1 MTYRIGIIAALLGEL
16 KPLVN
21 DWSQQADGAF
31 LTRRG
36 NVAAIAVAKGIGAV
50 RADQAVAIAET
61 YGPLDVLVSVGWAGG
76 ASCGVQPGTAY
87 EVGEVIDAVNG
98 ERYATLAAASPIKLV
113 TLDHVAGR
121 DEKRRF
127 AENYGASLVDMEAA
141 AVARAAQ
148 VRRIFFHCWKAVTD
162 IATEDL
168 PDFNYFLDQEKQ
180 LRTRQVAAYALTHPR
195 YVAPLLR
202 MGRNSKSGADALA
215 QALRRWIDEGRYAD
229 SNG

>member
-1 MTYRIGIIAALLGEL
+1 MTYRIGIIAALFGEL
-16 KPLVN
+16 KPLVS

-31 LTRRG
+31 LTQRG
-36 NVAAIAVAKGIGAV
+36 SVAAIAVARGIGVV
-50 RADQAVAIAET
+50 RAEQAVAIAET
-61 YGPLDVLVSVGWAGG
+61 YGHLDALVSVGWAGG

-87 EVGEVIDAVNG
+87 EIGEIIDSVSG
-98 ERYATLAAASPIKLV
+98 ERYATSAAASPIKLA

-127 AENYGASLVDMEAA
+127 AESYGASLVDMEAA
-141 AVARAAQ
+141 AVAQAARA
-148 VRRIFFHCWKAVTD
+148 RGIPFYCWKAVTD

-215 QALRRWIDEGRYAD
+215 QALRRWMDEGRYAN
-229 SNG
+229 SNS

>member
-1 MTYRIGIIAALLGEL
+1 MTYRIGIVAALFGEL

-21 DWSQQADGAF
+21 GWSQQADGAF
-31 LTRRG
+31 LTQRG
-36 NVAAIAVAKGIGAV
+36 HVAAIAVAKGIGAV

-61 YGPLDVLVSVGWAGG
+61 YGRLDALVSVGWAGG
-76 ASCGVQPGTAY
+76 ASCGVQPGMAY
-87 EVGEVIDAVNG
+87 EVGEVIDAVSG
-98 ERYATLAAASPIKLV
+98 ERYATSAVASPIKLA
-113 TLDHVAGR
+113 TLDHVAGQ

-127 AENYGASLVDMEAA
+127 AESYGASLVDMEAA
-141 AVARAAQ
+141 AVARAAH
-148 VRRIFFHCWKAVTD
+148 VRRIPFYCWKAVTD

-168 PDFNYFLDQEKQ
+168 PNFNYFLDQEKQ
-180 LRTRQVAAYALTHPR
+180 LRTRQVATYALIHPR

-202 MGRNSKSGADALA
+202 MGRNSKSGADALG

>member
-1 MTYRIGIIAALLGEL
+1 MTYRIGIIAALFGEL
-16 KPLVN
+16 KPLVS

-31 LTRRG
+31 LTQRG
-36 NVAAIAVAKGIGAV
+36 SVAAIAVARGIGAV
-50 RADQAVAIAET
+50 RAEQAVAIAET
-61 YGPLDVLVSVGWAGG
+61 YGHLDALVSVGWAGG

-87 EVGEVIDAVNG
+87 EIGEIIDSVSG
-98 ERYATLAAASPIKLV
+98 ERYATSAAASPIKLA

-127 AENYGASLVDMEAA
+127 AESYGASLVDMEAA
-141 AVARAAQ
+141 AVAQAARA
-148 VRRIFFHCWKAVTD
+148 RGIPFYCWKAVTD

-215 QALRRWIDEGRYAD
+215 QALRRWMDEGRYAN
-229 SNG
+229 SNS

>member
-1 MTYRIGIIAALLGEL
+1 MTYQIGIIAALFGEL

-31 LTRRG
+31 LTQRG

-50 RADQAVAIAET
+50 RAEQAVAIAET
-61 YGPLDVLVSVGWAGG
+61 YGPLDALISVGWAGG

-87 EVGEVIDAVNG
+87 EVGEIVDAVNG
-98 ERYATLAAASPIKLV
+98 ERYATLAVASPIKLV

-127 AENYGASLVDMEAA
+127 AESYGASLVDMEAA

-148 VRRIFFHCWKAVTD
+148 VKRIPFHCWKAVTD

-215 QALRRWIDEGRYAD
+215 QALRRWIDEGGYAD

>member
-1 MTYRIGIIAALLGEL
+1 MTYRIGIIAALFGEL
-16 KPLVN
+16 KPLVS
-21 DWSQQADGAF
+21 DWSQQADGAY
-31 LTRRG
+31 LTQRG
-36 NVAAIAVAKGIGAV
+36 SVAAIAVAKGIGVV
-50 RADQAVAIAET
+50 RAEQAVAIAET
-61 YGPLDVLVSVGWAGG
+61 YGHLDALVSVGWAGG

-87 EVGEVIDAVNG
+87 EIGEVIDSVSG
-98 ERYATLAAASPIKLV
+98 ERYATSAAASPIKLA

-127 AENYGASLVDMEAA
+127 AETYGASLVDMEAA
-141 AVARAAQ
+141 AVAQAARA
-148 VRRIFFHCWKAVTD
+148 RGIPFYCWKAVTD

>member
-1 MTYRIGIIAALLGEL
+1 MTYRIGIIAALFGEL
-16 KPLVN
+16 KPLVS

-31 LTRRG
+31 LTQRG
-36 NVAAIAVAKGIGAV
+36 SVAAIAVARGIGVV
-50 RADQAVAIAET
+50 RAEQAVAIAET
-61 YGPLDVLVSVGWAGG
+61 YGHLDALVSVGWAGG

-87 EVGEVIDAVNG
+87 EIGEIIDSVSG
-98 ERYATLAAASPIKLV
+98 ERYATSAVASPIKLA

-127 AENYGASLVDMEAA
+127 AESYGASLVDMEAA
-141 AVARAAQ
+141 AVAQAARA
-148 VRRIFFHCWKAVTD
+148 RGIPFYCWKAVTD

-215 QALRRWIDEGRYAD
+215 QALRRWMDEGRYAN
-229 SNG
+229 SNS

>member
-1 MTYRIGIIAALLGEL
+1 MTYRIGIIAALFGEL
-16 KPLVN
+16 KPLVS
-21 DWSQQADGAF
+21 DWSQQADGAY
-31 LTRRG
+31 LTQRG
-36 NVAAIAVAKGIGAV
+36 SVAAIAVARGIGVV
-50 RADQAVAIAET
+50 RAEQAVAIAET
-61 YGPLDVLVSVGWAGG
+61 YGHLDALVSVGWAGG

-87 EVGEVIDAVNG
+87 EIGEIIDSVSG
-98 ERYATLAAASPIKLV
+98 ERYATSAAASPIKLA

-127 AENYGASLVDMEAA
+127 AESYGASLVDMEAA
-141 AVARAAQ
+141 AVAQAARA
-148 VRRIFFHCWKAVTD
+148 RGIPFYCWKAVTD

-215 QALRRWIDEGRYAD
+215 QALRRWMDEGRYAN
-229 SNG
+229 SNS